1 MKDDNFDD
9 DSHKITGDWLSLES
23 SFVVGELCFR
33 MMAQGEAPLRA
44 ALTSTLREALAS
56 EQNPAGP
63 GALSLQLAIKQ
74 LETGPA
80 NGKPEH

>member
-1 MKDDNFDD
+1 MKDDDFED
-9 DSHKITGDWLSLES
+9 DSDEITGDWLSLES
-23 SFVVGELCFR
+23 SFMVGELCFR

-44 ALTSTLREALAS
+44 ALTSTLKEALAS

-63 GALSLQLAIKQ
+63 GGLSMQLAIKQ

-80 NGKPEH
+80 NGKPGH

>member
-1 MKDDNFDD
+1 MKNEDFDDNE
-9 DSHKITGDWLSLES
+9 ITGDWLSLES
-23 SFVVGELCFR
+23 SFMVGDLCFR
-33 MMAQGEAPLRA
+33 MMARGEAPLRT
-44 ALTSTLREALAS
+44 ALTSTLKEALAK

-80 NGKPEH
+80 NGKPGH